1 MSADERLNEKLEAA
15 IDASLPAV
23 QSKRSRDDKD
33 AKEEASLTHQIQ
45 RAGLEGL
52 REDNRNKKANRRL
65 RWRYAKWVFRY
76 LVVFSLFSAL
86 IVILHGFGI
95 GSFALPDLALGA
107 LVGSTAVSAIG
118 LVAAVVTGLF
128 QSS

>member
-1 MSADERLNEKLEAA
+1 MNSNSKLTRLEAA

-23 QSKRSRDDKD
+23 EGKRSRDEKD
-33 AKEEASLTHQIQ
+33 TAEEDSLGQEI
-45 RAGLEGL
+45 RKVGLEGL

-76 LVVFSLFSAL
+76 LVTYSIFAAI
-86 IVILHGFGI
+86 IVVLHGFGI
-95 GSFALPDLALGA
+95 GGFVLPDIVLGA

-118 LVAAVVTGLF
+118 LVAAVVSGLF
-128 QSS
+128 KAP